1 MASDFYGRSYLVE
14 SESLL
19 VHLIRILRAEVYIY
33 IYNYIPTYRPQQNNK
48 KSDSVVRRNAL
59 GAL

>member
-14 SESLL
+14 SEEL
-19 VHLIRILRAEVYIY
+19 VKILIEILRNE
-33 IYNYIPTYRPQQNNK
+33 T
-48 KSDSVVRRNAL
+48 SDTLIRRNAL